1 MQQALRQTGGNVA
14 RAARLL
20 GVSRDTTRSRMQHY
34 GLARPCLEALS
45 PLGLP
50 SHSR

>member
-1 MQQALRQTGGNVA
+1 
-14 RAARLL
+14 
-20 GVSRDTTRSRMQHY
+20 MQHY